1 MELFGAFTAF
11 VVVCCILSLCFIG
24 VNLLWDYR
32 PPNIVESVGV
42 IVLGFTLFVCTM
54 WLILLL
60 GFVGFIALHIAL

>member
-32 PPNIVESVGV
+32 PPNIVESIGV
-42 IVLGFTLFVCTM
+42 IVVSFTLFVCTI
-54 WLILLL
+54 WLILLFSL
-60 GFVGFIALHIAL
+60 ISFI